1 MTLAGADGEVVDM
14 PGKGRRMASRQA
26 ELGRRRRRQNRAS
39 AAVAAPP
46 AGPPPNAAPV
56 AEPQRDSTAP
66 AARETPQQQRPAPA
80 PAQPAPSRSRGD
92 RPAAYNY
99 MVPEVR
105 RISIMAG
112 VLLVGLIALSFVIP

>member
-46 AGPPPNAAPV
+46 AGLSPNTAHV
-56 AEPQRDSTAP
+56 AE
-66 AARETPQQQRPAPA
+66 QQRPTPAPA
-80 PAQPAPSRSRGD
+80 PAAPSRSRGD

-112 VLLVGLIALSFVIP
+112 VLLVGLIALSFVI

>member
-1 MTLAGADGEVVDM
+1 M

-46 AGPPPNAAPV
+46 AGPSPNAAPV
-56 AEPQRDSTAP
+56 AETQGASDAP

-80 PAQPAPSRSRGD
+80 PAQPAPGRSRGD

-112 VLLVGLIALSFVIP
+112 VLLLGLIALSFVIP

>member
-1 MTLAGADGEVVDM
+1 M

-46 AGPPPNAAPV
+46 AGPSPNAAPA
-56 AEPQRDSTAP
+56 AEPQGDSTAP
-66 AARETPQQQRPAPA
+66 AAREAPQQQRPAPA
-80 PAQPAPSRSRGD
+80 PAQPAPGRARGD
-92 RPAAYNY
+92 RPPAYNY

>member
-1 MTLAGADGEVVDM
+1 M

-46 AGPPPNAAPV
+46 AGPSPNTAHVAGPQEDSSAPV
-56 AEPQRDSTAP
+56 AQ
-66 AARETPQQQRPAPA
+66 ETPQQQRPTPAPA
-80 PAQPAPSRSRGD
+80 PAAPSRSRGD

-112 VLLVGLIALSFVIP
+112 VLLVGLIALSFVI